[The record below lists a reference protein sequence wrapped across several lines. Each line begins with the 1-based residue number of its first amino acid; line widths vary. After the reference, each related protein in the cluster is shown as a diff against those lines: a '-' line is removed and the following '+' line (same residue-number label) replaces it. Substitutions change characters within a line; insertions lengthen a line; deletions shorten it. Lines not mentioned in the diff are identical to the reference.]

1 MKVNDLFPPP
11 LLGDSPSM
19 FDLIS
24 EVMGALSLLSRSMM
38 GGGPSLSGRATTG
51 AAIALVVLLR
61 ALTFG
66 RTTLT
71 VGAGVPR
78 ALANCHVGSEVTPLV
93 DFLGGMVA
101 VN

>member
-24 EVMGALSLLSRSMM
+24 EVMGALSLLSRLMM

-51 AAIALVVLLR
+51 AVIALVVLLW

-66 RTTLT
+66 RMTLT
-71 VGAGVPR
+71 VSAGVPR
-78 ALANCHVGSEVTPLV
+78 ALADCHVGSEVTPLA
-93 DFLGGMVA
+93 DFLGAMVA